1 MSREWTENGKEM
13 ILCAEMHESDKL
25 TKMVENKQKNCIYKI
40 FFVPLQREKIKNT
53 RKNTRT

>member
-40 FFVPLQREKIKNT
+40 FFVPLQRE
-53 RKNTRT
+53 